1 MKRNRIVAG
10 AAAVVLI
17 PLAAWFFGGA
27 KATEASPYRTVAIQR
42 GDVKSTVTATG
53 ALSAVTTV
61 QVGTQVSGKV
71 TALYV
76 DFNDAV
82 KKGQLIARIDPTLQ
96 EQAVRDAEANLARS
110 RAELTR
116 AQDEFDRNKKLFD
129 QQVITETEFS
139 TVKYNLA
146 VAKASA
152 TSAQV
157 SLDRARQNLS
167 YTNIYAPIDGIV
179 VERNVEPGQ
188 TVAASMSTPQI
199 FLIANDLANMQI
211 LASVDESDIGR
222 IKTGQPVSFT
232 VQAYPDRTFHG
243 TVKQVRLQST
253 VQENVVNY
261 TAVVEV
267 KNEDGKLLPGMT
279 ASVDF
284 NVETAENALKVPNA
298 ALRFVPT
305 EEMIAQLDSTEK
317 LIVAGGRRGGPNGP
331 NGANGAN
338 GAAGGQGGPGQG
350 GGARAGGGQGGF
362 GGGGFPGG
370 FPGANGQ
377 RRPGGNGARPQIG
390 RLWYLDKGG
399 KLHVTRVRTGISDG
413 RETVVESR
421 DTVVKE
427 GLEVISAVTDPN
439 ASKETVNPF
448 QQPQQRGFGRGGGF

>member
-10 AAAVVLI
+10 VAAVALI
-17 PLAAWFFGGA
+17 PLAAWIFGGA

-96 EQAVRDAEANLARS
+96 EQAVRDAQASLERARADLARS
-110 RAELTR
+110 
-116 AQDEFDRNKKLFD
+116 QDEFNRNKTLFD

-146 VAKASA
+146 VSKASL

-199 FLIANDLANMQI
+199 FLIANDLSNMQI

-222 IKTGQPVSFT
+222 IKNGQDVTFT

-243 TVKQVRLQST
+243 TVQQVRLQSAT
-253 VQENVVNY
+253 VENVVNY
-261 TAVVEV
+261 TVVVAV
-267 KNEDGKLLPGMT
+267 KNDDGKLLPGMT

-284 NVETAENALKVPNA
+284 NVETAENVLKVPNA
-298 ALRFVPT
+298 ALRFLPT
-305 EEMIAQLDSTEK
+305 DEMVAQLDS
-317 LIVAGGRRGGPNGP
+317 ADRARMQGGRGGPG
-331 NGANGAN
+331 GANLTPEQRQQFEQARAARA
-338 GAAGGQGGPGQG
+338 AAGGQGGQG
-350 GGARAGGGQGGF
+350 GGF
-362 GGGGFPGG
+362 GGFGGPGG
-370 FPGANGQ
+370 ARPGGQ
-377 RRPGGNGARPQIG
+377 RRGAGGARPAMAQ
-390 RLWYLDKGG
+390 LWYQDKSG
-399 KLHVTRVRTGISDG
+399 KLHVARVRTGISDG
-413 RETVVESR
+413 RETVVEPR
-421 DTVVKE
+421 DTTTIKE
-427 GLEVISAVTDPN
+427 GLQVIAGVTQPGDDK
-439 ASKETVNPF
+439 AQVNPF
-448 QQPQQRGFGRGGGF
+448 QQGGQGGRGGFGRNGGF

>member
-27 KATEASPYRTVAIQR
+27 KATEASPYRMVAIQR

-82 KKGQLIARIDPTLQ
+82 TKGQLIARIDPTLQ

-129 QQVITETEFS
+129 QQVITETEFA

-199 FLIANDLANMQI
+199 FLIANDLSNMQI

-222 IKTGQPVSFT
+222 IKTGQPVNFT

-317 LIVAGGRRGGPNGP
+317 MIVAGGRRPGANGP
-331 NGANGAN
+331 AGAN

-350 GGARAGGGQGGF
+350 AGARAGGGQGGF
-362 GGGGFPGG
+362 PGGG

-377 RRPGGNGARPQIG
+377 RRLGAGGARPQIG
-390 RLWYLDKGG
+390 RLWYLDKAG
-399 KLHVTRVRTGISDG
+399 KLHVTRVSTGISDG

-421 DTVVKE
+421 DTLVKE

>member
-10 AAAVVLI
+10 LAAVALI

-27 KATEASPYRTVAIQR
+27 KATEASPYRTVEIQR

-76 DFNDAV
+76 DFNDQV
-82 KKGQLIARIDPTLQ
+82 KQGQLIARIDPTLQ
-96 EQAVRDAEANLARS
+96 EQTVRDAEASLERS
-110 RAELTR
+110 RAELNR
-116 AQDEFDRNKKLFD
+116 AQEEFDRNKTLFD
-129 QQVITETEFS
+129 QKVLTETEFN
-139 TVKYNLA
+139 TVTYNLA
-146 VAKASA
+146 VAKAGMK
-152 TSAQV
+152 SAQV

-199 FLIANDLANMQI
+199 FLIANDLENMQI

-222 IKTGQPVSFT
+222 IKNGQPVTFT
-232 VQAYPDRTFHG
+232 VQAYPDRIFQG

-253 VQENVVNY
+253 TLENVVNY

-267 KNEDGKLLPGMT
+267 KNLDGKLLPGMT

-284 NVETAENALKVPNA
+284 NVETAENVLKVPNA
-298 ALRFVPT
+298 ALRFRPT
-305 EEMIAQLDSTEK
+305 DAMIAQLDSADQA
-317 LIVAGGRRGGPNGP
+317 LLAGGRRTP
-331 NGANGAN
+331 GAAGQA
-338 GAAGGQGGPGQG
+338 GAGGQGGQG
-350 GGARAGGGQGGF
+350 GAARAQ

-370 FPGANGQ
+370 GVPGGGFPGGGA
-377 RRPGGNGARPQIG
+377 RPGGNGGARPSVATI
-390 RLWYLDKGG
+390 WYEDGQG
-399 KLHVTRVRTGISDG
+399 KLHVARVRSGISDG
-413 RETVVESR
+413 RETMIESR

-427 GLEVISAVTDPN
+427 GLKVISAVTDPS
-439 ASKETVNPF
+439 ASTETVNPF
-448 QQPQQRGFGRGGGF
+448 QQPQQGGPGGFRRTGGF

>member
-10 AAAVVLI
+10 VAAVALI

-27 KATEASPYRTVAIQR
+27 KATEASPYRTVEVQR

-61 QVGTQVSGKV
+61 MVGTQVSGKV

-76 DFNDAV
+76 DFNDHV
-82 KKGQLIARIDPTLQ
+82 TKGQLIARIDPTLQ
-96 EQAVRDAEANLARS
+96 EQTVRDAAASLERAR
-110 RAELTR
+110 ADLTR
-116 AQDEFDRNKKLFD
+116 SQEEYDRNKTLFD
-129 QQVITETEFS
+129 QNVISEAEFS

-146 VAKASA
+146 VAKASL
-152 TSAQV
+152 TSAKV
-157 SLDRARQNLS
+157 SLDRANQNLS

-222 IKTGQPVSFT
+222 IKNGQPVTFT
-232 VQAYPDRTFHG
+232 VQAYPDQVFHG
-243 TVKQVRLQST
+243 NVKQVRLQST
-253 VQENVVNY
+253 TVENVVNY

-267 KNEDGKLLPGMT
+267 KNQDGKLLPGMT

-298 ALRFVPT
+298 ALRLLPT
-305 EEMIAQLDSTEK
+305 EEMIAQLDSASQAA
-317 LIVAGGRRGGPNGP
+317 LGGRRPAGAAGAAGAGGVP
-331 NGANGAN
+331 
-338 GAAGGQGGPGQG
+338 AAGGQ
-350 GGARAGGGQGGF
+350 ARQAGG

-370 FPGANGQ
+370 FGGFPGAGGQ
-377 RRPGGNGARPQIG
+377 RRVAGAARPQIG
-390 RLWYLDKGG
+390 HLWYLDKSG
-399 KLHVTRVRTGISDG
+399 KPHVARVRTGISDG
-413 RETVVESR
+413 RETVIETR
-421 DTVVKE
+421 DTVVTE
-427 GLEVISAVTDPN
+427 GLKVITGIVNPGDPQ
-439 ASKETVNPF
+439 ETVNPF
-448 QQPQQRGFGRGGGF
+448 QQQRQQGGGRGGRPGGF

>member
-10 AAAVVLI
+10 VAAVALI

-27 KATEASPYRTVAIQR
+27 KATEASPYRTVEIQR

-82 KKGQLIARIDPTLQ
+82 KKGELIARIDPTLQ
-96 EQAVRDAEANLARS
+96 EQAVRDAEASLERARADLARS
-110 RAELTR
+110 QE
-116 AQDEFDRNKKLFD
+116 EFDRNKKLFD

-146 VAKASA
+146 VSKSSL

-157 SLDRARQNLS
+157 SLDRARQNLA

-199 FLIANDLANMQI
+199 FLIANDLSNMQI

-222 IKTGQPVSFT
+222 IKDGQDVTFT

-243 TVKQVRLQST
+243 TVQQVRLQSAT
-253 VQENVVNY
+253 VENVVNY
-261 TAVVEV
+261 TVVVAV

-284 NVETAENALKVPNA
+284 NVETAENVLKVPNA
-298 ALRFVPT
+298 ALRFLPT
-305 EEMIAQLDSTEK
+305 DEMVAQLDSADRAR
-317 LIVAGGRRGGPNGP
+317 LQGGRGGPG
-331 NGANGAN
+331 GANLTPEQRQQFEQARAARA
-338 GAAGGQGGPGQG
+338 AAGGGGFGGFGGPGG
-350 GGARAGGGQGGF
+350 PGGARAGG
-362 GGGGFPGG
+362 
-370 FPGANGQ
+370 Q
-377 RRPGGNGARPQIG
+377 RRGAGARPTMAQ
-390 RLWYLDKGG
+390 LWYQDKSG
-399 KLHVTRVRTGISDG
+399 KLHVARVRTGISDG
-413 RETVVESR
+413 RETVVEPR
-421 DTVVKE
+421 DTALIKE
-427 GLEVISAVTDPN
+427 GLKVIAGLTQPGDDK
-439 ASKETVNPF
+439 AAVNPF
-448 QQPQQRGFGRGGGF
+448 QQGGDRRGGFGRNGGF